1 MDYGETTHA
10 PENMALPNEDLSEEE
25 DHQDTSE
32 GDEASDEEEE
42 EYMRSKGIGK
52 EKSGT
57 KGKVARLIE
66 MLPPEIRET

>member
-10 PENMALPNEDLSEEE
+10 PENVALPNEALS
-25 DHQDTSE
+25 
-32 GDEASDEEEE
+32 EEEE